1 MSDSLELDPI
11 PAQRPA
17 RADATAG
24 QQRLVEAYMALPEDD
39 RAIVEF
45 LALSPQPIASEGLAS
60 GVSLAM
66 KALTAR
72 EVVEAVRTRL
82 RAFVAHRTAAL
93 IALGGDVLRDAAI
106 DSLIA
111 SGRNRRYAERS
122 ATLHARAGTHF
133 DNYHDY
139 PIALR
144 LRLAAL
150 LGGAD
155 PESFSGLLRRYNGGD
170 AHAMA
175 AELLMPLLSIERL
188 DIVHPRV
195 AAPLL
200 VRWLWS
206 ELAAP
211 SARAPLLLA
220 AAIRIAQTSIEAAS
234 LLVPPLIEH
243 AILSDQ
249 PLLAPLVDPRFAAF
263 RDIAGAWDALRG
275 GAEPQSVLPGFDRAL
290 KQLRETMG
298 PKMIVYGAP
307 GIVWLSI
314 LAHSELPVMRRR
326 CAQLAA
332 LKLEPHVEF
341 GGPAFNWWQR
351 FARARLTGAA
361 WIEPAL
367 PQQCRPDDL
376 FWLAM
381 FVRWSGASPSR
392 ALVERLRIAR
402 EQAVTAGWR
411 WLVAQIDSLGSST
424 AAASSAAATANPRIV
439 DWFESRPAWQSAL
452 SALTDLA
459 RTPIA
464 AAATQTRGGSRLY
477 ATVRLEKAVSTFAV
491 VEVFEQ
497 RAKRDGWHPGKH
509 IASAVTL
516 RKLPGRLAGGDEAD
530 LKLVEALLNDV
541 GREGLGFVEAGSRII
556 AALVGHPRVYESE
569 TLQQKLEVVAGEPE
583 LTASR
588 NADGTV
594 TLALDPPEAALGEAL
609 IQRMGDR
616 IRLISATARL
626 RKLAEVVGTGIA
638 LPAEALPTLIE
649 AMPGLA
655 RIARIG
661 GDLFGAADTERAASN
676 QLYALLRPAGEGLR
690 LRIVVR
696 PLGLGAVLQS
706 PGTGAETVVGVD
718 NGVPIRARRDLA
730 AEREALG
737 ALHQRCELLAALD
750 RNAELEV
757 IDPESALAML
767 EALQALEPELVLEWP
782 EGRALRVGKARQ
794 GSDLSLRVG
803 SQRDWFGA
811 EGGLSLQDGSVIA
824 LGAVL
829 KALASSQ
836 GRYLRLDAQRV
847 VALSDE
853 LRRRLNVLRGF
864 ADAQGKVQIPRV
876 AAFALRDALD
886 DSVELDDSFRKQVAR
901 MDSAQLLLPQA
912 PRDLQV
918 ELRDYQLDGL
928 RFLLRLA
935 AWDAGACL
943 ADDMGLGKTIQALAA
958 LVARAGEG
966 PALVIAPTSVVANW
980 LNEASRFAP
989 TLNVRVY
996 GGGDRAG
1003 MLESLARGD
1012 LLLASYGLVTQDIE
1026 RFAEVRFAT
1035 LVLDEA
1041 QAIKNPATQRAQAVR
1056 ALQADFR
1063 IATTGTPIENHLGE
1077 LWSLF
1082 RVLNPGLLGSE
1093 ERFRDRFAHPIER
1106 DPRSPQRDVLRKLIA
1121 PFVLRRTKAEVL
1133 SELPPRTEIVQT
1145 IQPGEGEARLLAAM
1159 RKQALDHLT
1168 DANVPP
1174 EQRRFR
1180 VLAELTRLRRAA
1192 CHPDLV
1198 APELKLPSAKLD
1210 HLVELVRELA
1220 DNHHR
1225 ALVFS
1230 QFTDHLALVRT
1241 RLDAEGIS
1249 YQYLDGQ
1256 TSPKKRQAAIDAF
1269 QGGAGEVFLLSL
1281 KAGGVGLNLT
1291 AADYVVHLDPW
1302 WNPAVEQQASD
1313 RAHRIGQTRP
1323 VTIYK
1328 LVLAGSIEEKV
1339 LSLHAAK
1346 RELIGSVLD
1355 GAATAAPIDAE
1366 ALLALMAD

>member
-1 MSDSLELDPI
+1 MSDWFEPEDA
-11 PAQRPA
+11 PAHPGGQRA
-17 RADATAG
+17 ASAG
-24 QQRLVEAYMALPEDD
+24 QQRLVEAFRALPEHDQ
-39 RAIVEF
+39 AIVEF
-45 LALSPQPIASEGLAS
+45 LALVPQPIAPDALAS
-60 GVSLAM
+60 GVSLEI

-72 EVVEAVRTRL
+72 EVAEAARTRL
-82 RAFVAHRTAAL
+82 RAFVAPRTAAL
-93 IALGGDVLRDAAI
+93 IALGGDALRDAAI
-106 DSLIA
+106 DTLIA
-111 SGRNRRYAERS
+111 SGRHRRYAERS

-133 DNYHDY
+133 DHYHDY
-139 PIALR
+139 PIAMR

-155 PESFSGLLRRYNGGD
+155 PEAFSGLLRRYNGGD
-170 AHAMA
+170 AHQVA
-175 AELLMPLLSIERL
+175 ADLLTPLLSVERIDL
-188 DIVHPRV
+188 IHPRV

-200 VRWLWS
+200 VRWMWT
-206 ELAAP
+206 ELGLP
-211 SARAPLLLA
+211 SARAPTLLA
-220 AAIRIAQTSIEAAS
+220 AAIRIAGSSIEAAGQ
-234 LLVPPLIEH
+234 LVPPLLEH

-249 PLLAPLVDPRFAAF
+249 PLLAPLVDPRFGAF

-275 GAEPQSVLPGFDRAL
+275 GADPQSVLPGFDRAL
-290 KQLRETMG
+290 KQLRETFG
-298 PKMIVYGAP
+298 PKTIIYGAP
-307 GIVWLSI
+307 GIAWLSI
-314 LAHSELPVMRRR
+314 LAHSELPAMRRR
-326 CAQLAA
+326 CTQLAT
-332 LKLEPHVEF
+332 LKIEPHIDLS
-341 GGPAFNWWQR
+341 GPAFNWWQR

-361 WIEPAL
+361 WEEPAL
-367 PQQCRPDDL
+367 PRRCRPDDI

-381 FVRWSGASPSR
+381 FVRWAGASPSR
-392 ALVERLRIAR
+392 ALAERLRIAR
-402 EQAVTAGWR
+402 EQAETAGWH
-411 WLVAQIDSLGSST
+411 WLVAQIDSLGDAPG
-424 AAASSAAATANPRIV
+424 AAAAHPRVV

-464 AAATQTRGGSRLY
+464 AAASPTRGGSRLY
-477 ATVRLEKAVSTFAV
+477 ATLRLEKAVSTFAI
-491 VEVFEQ
+491 VEVYEQ
-497 RAKRDGWHPGKH
+497 RAKRDGWHAGKPITH
-509 IASAVTL
+509 AVTL
-516 RKLPGRLAGGDEAD
+516 RKLPARLAGGDEAD
-530 LKLVEALLNDV
+530 LKLAEALLQEF
-541 GREGLGFVEAGSRII
+541 GREVHGFVEAGSRVM
-556 AALVGHPRVYESE
+556 AALVGHPRVYASAKM
-569 TLQQKLEVVAGEPE
+569 QQQLAVVAGEPE
-583 LTASR
+583 LTATR
-588 NADGTV
+588 KRDGTV
-594 TLALDPPEAALGEAL
+594 KLAMEPPQAALGEAVL
-609 IQRMGDR
+609 QRLGDR
-616 IRLISATARL
+616 VRLISANPRV

-661 GDLFGAADTERAASN
+661 GDLFGAADTERASSN

-690 LRIVVR
+690 VRIVVR
-696 PLGLGAVLQS
+696 PLGPGAVLQS

-718 NGVPIRARRDLA
+718 NGVPVRARRDLA
-730 AEREALG
+730 AERDALA
-737 ALHQRCELLAALD
+737 ALQQRCEQLEALD

-757 IDPESALAML
+757 NDPESALALL
-767 EALQALEPELVLEWP
+767 EALQTLEPELVLEWP

-794 GSDLSLRVG
+794 GSDLSLRVA

-824 LGAVL
+824 LGVVL
-829 KALASSQ
+829 EALASSQ

-847 VALSDE
+847 IALSDE
-853 LRRRLNVLRGF
+853 LRKRLNVLRGF
-864 ADAQGKVQIPRV
+864 ADAHGKVQIPRV

-886 DSVELDDSFRKQVAR
+886 DSVEVDDSFRKQVAR

-966 PALVIAPTSVVANW
+966 PALVVAPTSVVANW
-980 LNEASRFAP
+980 VNEAARFAP
-989 TLNVRVY
+989 TLDVRVY
-996 GGGDRAG
+996 GAGDRAST
-1003 MLESLARGD
+1003 LESLGRGD

-1026 RFAEVRFAT
+1026 GFAAVRFAT

-1133 SELPPRTEIVQT
+1133 SELPPRTEIVQV

-1198 APELKLPSAKLD
+1198 APELKLSSAKLD
-1210 HLVELVRELA
+1210 HLVELIKELT

-1241 RLDAEGIS
+1241 RLDAEGIA

-1355 GAATAAPIDAE
+1355 GASSAAPIDAE